1 MFKKI
6 MISLVSIVVFSAS
19 LYAQTAL
26 EIMTKSDNLPRPN
39 NARSKAEMSVEKSGQ
54 IDKKSIEIMAI
65 NAGKNDKVLATIKEE
80 PSGDITKILTHTNK
94 GGEDLQWLKMPNGRV
109 KRITTADRSGAFVN
123 SHLFYEDMR
132 SRDINDSTYKLVG
145 EEKVES
151 FDCYRIE
158 AIPKPGKSIYD
169 KAVFFVIK
177 SGEFQYFV
185 VRADIFF
192 DGYLYKRL
200 INYDIKMVN
209 GIITPYRA
217 VMYRIHRNGDTLG
230 NTEVKIKAI
239 QYNNPAVTDA
249 LFNQGR
255 L

>member
-1 MFKKI
+1 MFKKT
-6 MISLVSIVVFSAS
+6 MITLILIVLFSAS

-26 EIMTKSDNLPRPN
+26 EIMTKSDNLPQPN
-39 NARSKAEMSVEKSGQ
+39 NARSRAEMNVTKGGKV
-54 IDKKSIEIMAI
+54 DKKTIELMAI
-65 NAGKNDKVLATIKEE
+65 KSGKNDKVLATIKEE

-94 GGEDLQWLKMPNGRV
+94 GSEDLQWLKMPNGRV

-132 SRDINDSTYKLVG
+132 SRDINDSTYTLLG

-151 FDCYRIE
+151 FDCYKIE
-158 AIPKPGKSIYD
+158 AVPKPGKSIYN
-169 KAVFFVIK
+169 KAVFFVIR
-177 SGEFQYFV
+177 SGEFQYFI

-200 INYDIKMVN
+200 VNYDIKMVN

-217 VMYRIHRNGDTLG
+217 VMYRIHRNGNTLG
-230 NTEVKIKAI
+230 NTEIKIKAV
-239 QYNNPAVTDA
+239 QYNNPAVQDSF
-249 LFNQGR
+249 FNQGR

>member
-1 MFKKI
+1 MFKKTTI
-6 MISLVSIVVFSAS
+6 TFALIVLFSVS
-19 LYAQTAL
+19 LYAQTAF
-26 EIMTKSDNLPRPN
+26 EIMSRSDNLPQPQ
-39 NARSKAEMSVEKSGQ
+39 NARSRAEMNVTKSGQ
-54 IDKKSIEIMAI
+54 VDKKTIEMMAI
-65 NAGKNDKVLATIKEE
+65 KSGKNDKVLATIKEE

-94 GGEDLQWLKMPNGRV
+94 GSEDLQWLKMPNGRV

-132 SRDINDSTYKLVG
+132 SRDINDSTYTILG

-151 FDCYRIE
+151 FDCYKIE
-158 AIPKPGKSIYD
+158 AVPKPGKSIYN
-169 KAVFFVIK
+169 KAVFFVIR
-177 SGEFQYFV
+177 SGEFQYFI

-217 VMYRIHRNGDTLG
+217 VMYRIHRNGNTLG
-230 NTEVKIKAI
+230 NTEIKIKAV
-239 QYNNPAVTDA
+239 QYNNPAVQDSF
-249 LFNQGR
+249 FNQGR

>member
-6 MISLVSIVVFSAS
+6 IFSFVTIIAFSVS

-26 EIMTKSDNLPRPN
+26 EIMTKSDNLPHPE
-39 NARSKAEMSVEKSGQ
+39 NARSRAEMSVEKSGQ
-54 IDKKSIEIMAI
+54 VDKKSIEIMAI
-65 NAGKNDKVLATIKEE
+65 KAGKNDKVLATIKEE

-123 SHLFYEDMR
+123 SHLFYEDLK
-132 SRDINDSTYKLVG
+132 SRDINDYNYKLIG
-145 EEKVES
+145 EERVES

-158 AIPKPGKSIYD
+158 ATPRPGKSIYD

-177 SGEFQYFV
+177 SGQFRYFII
-185 VRADIFF
+185 RGDIFF

-217 VMYRIHRNGDTLG
+217 VMYRIHRNGETLG
-230 NTEVKIKAI
+230 NTEIKIRAI
-239 QYNNPAVTDA
+239 QYNNPAVKNS

>member
-1 MFKKI
+1 MLKKI
-6 MISLVSIVVFSAS
+6 TITLFTVITFSMS

-26 EIMTKSDNLPRPN
+26 EIMTKSDNLPQPD
-39 NARSKAEMSVEKSGQ
+39 NARSKAEMNVEKSGQ
-54 IDKKSIEIMAI
+54 IDKKLIEIIAI
-65 NAGKNDKVLATIKEE
+65 TAGKNEKVLATIKEE
-80 PSGDITKILTHTNK
+80 PSGDITKILTHTK
-94 GGEDLQWLKMPNGRV
+94 RGDEDLQWLKMPNGSV

-123 SHLFYEDMR
+123 SHLFYEDLR
-132 SRDINDSTYKLVG
+132 SRDINDYNYRLIG

-151 FDCYRIE
+151 HDCYRIE
-158 AIPKPGKSIYD
+158 ATPKPGKSIYN

-177 SGEFQYFV
+177 SGEFQYFII
-185 VRADIFF
+185 RADIFF

-209 GIITPYRA
+209 GIITPYRS

-230 NTEVKIKAI
+230 NTEIKIKAI
-239 QYNNPAVTDA
+239 EYNNPRINDSM
-249 LFNQGR
+249 FNQGR